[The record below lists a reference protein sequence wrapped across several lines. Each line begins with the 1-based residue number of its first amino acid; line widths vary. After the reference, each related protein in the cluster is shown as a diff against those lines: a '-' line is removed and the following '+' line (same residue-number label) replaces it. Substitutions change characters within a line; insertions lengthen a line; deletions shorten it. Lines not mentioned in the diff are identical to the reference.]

1 MECAVRGSALLHTG
15 IALRLDGE
23 LDEKRL
29 TRAVASVFGRHELLA
44 TGFHADGETLT
55 LGPAAP
61 HETRVRYRPDLRPDD
76 AGHLA
81 EIRRWAAG
89 AQTET
94 FPLTGEAPARA
105 DLLILGEGEGEG
117 DGHGYSPD
125 DRDGDDRRDGQ
136 GDRDARAVLVLTFHR
151 LVMDLFSLHQ
161 VVADLQEAYA
171 ADGPPAA
178 RADRYSALLAARENR
193 RSRDWEFW
201 RGELADFPTPWIGE
215 RRPEPGWLPAGAEL
229 RLPLPADLPA
239 ALRAGARAARCTPT
253 VLVVAAAARRVLEH
267 AGADDLVLGT
277 MSANRMNSDAVGPLA
292 QAVLVRVGSRA
303 PSGEEG
309 VLAQVRRGMREGMA
323 HQGVEFEEIVE
334 LLTDEKGV
342 ARDDL
347 APLSV
352 TVTEDSWR
360 TSVAGLTFTPF
371 DLEEDDDTAPAAPVV
386 RPSQLDVELNLSDT
400 RPELVV
406 TYDRACFGPDW
417 CARFAA
423 GLLADLR
430 T

>member
-1 MECAVRGSALLHTG
+1 
-15 IALRLDGE
+15 
-23 LDEKRL
+23 
-29 TRAVASVFGRHELLA
+29 
-44 TGFHADGETLT
+44 
-55 LGPAAP
+55 
-61 HETRVRYRPDLRPDD
+61 
-76 AGHLA
+76 
-81 EIRRWAAG
+81 
-89 AQTET
+89 
-94 FPLTGEAPARA
+94 
-105 DLLILGEGEGEG
+105 
-117 DGHGYSPD
+117 
-125 DRDGDDRRDGQ
+125 
-136 GDRDARAVLVLTFHR
+136 
-151 LVMDLFSLHQ
+151 MDLFSLHQ

-171 ADGPPAA
+171 ADGPPA

-201 RGELADFPTPWIGE
+201 RGALADFPTPWIGE

-239 ALRAGARAARCTPT
+239 VLRAGARAARCTPT

-267 AGADDLVLGT
+267 SGADDLVLGT

-292 QAVLVRVGSRA
+292 QAVLVRVGARA
-303 PSGEEG
+303 PYGEEG
-309 VLAQVRRGMREGMA
+309 PLAQVRRGMREGMA

-352 TVTEDSWR
+352 TVTDDSWR
-360 TSVAGLTFTPF
+360 TSAAGLTFTPF
-371 DLEEDDDTAPAAPVV
+371 DPEEDDGTAPAAPVV